1 MELPFNIVV
10 AIVVAVIILLIIIA
24 LAFFVR
30 DTGQDAIKAI
40 WNIGDYLKKIFGASA
55 GG

>member
-10 AIVVAVIILLIIIA
+10 AIVVAIIIILVIIA
-24 LAFFVR
+24 LAFFVK
-30 DTGQDAIKAI
+30 DAGQEAIKSI
-40 WNIGDYLKKIFGASA
+40 WNIGDYLKKILGAKA